1 MPERDDTSSVAES
14 VRGLVLQT
22 ITDVATEQ
30 GKIIGTMSDQTALMD
45 SGLDSLCVAIV
56 VARLDDQLG
65 VDPFGT
71 ADDVMLPVTLNDFI
85 KIYENATTLQ

>member
-1 MPERDDTSSVAES
+1 MLAPNNAASGVEAIRT
-14 VRGLVLQT
+14 LVLQT
-22 ITDVATEQ
+22 ITAVATEQ
-30 GKIIGTMSDQTALMD
+30 GKTLAALSDETPLMD

-71 ADDVMLPVTLNDFI
+71 ADDVTLPVTLNDFI
-85 KIYENATTLQ
+85 QIYENAAA

>member
-1 MPERDDTSSVAES
+1 MLTRDDTTGVAES
-14 VRGLVLQT
+14 IRALVLET
-22 ITDVATEQ
+22 ITGVAAEQ
-30 GKIIGTMSDQTALMD
+30 GKPLGPISDETALMD

-71 ADDVMLPVTLNDFI
+71 TDDVVLPVTLADFI
-85 KIYENATTLQ
+85 RIYENATE

>member
-1 MPERDDTSSVAES
+1 
-14 VRGLVLQT
+14 
-22 ITDVATEQ
+22 
-30 GKIIGTMSDQTALMD
+30 MSDQTALMD

-71 ADDVMLPVTLNDFI
+71 ADDVILPVTLSDFV
-85 KIYENATTLQ
+85 KIYENATTQQ